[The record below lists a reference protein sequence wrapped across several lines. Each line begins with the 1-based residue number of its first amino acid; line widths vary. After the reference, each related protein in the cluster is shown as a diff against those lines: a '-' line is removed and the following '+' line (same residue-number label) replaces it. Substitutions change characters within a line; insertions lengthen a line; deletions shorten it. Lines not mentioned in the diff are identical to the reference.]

1 MASWRLRGASLVLLW
16 PLSGG
21 CWRLLL
27 AAWWLPGLLSRACL
41 VAADWRLA
49 AWTVVSRL
57 SCGRWLPVWR
67 LAAGCLVPVWLLS
80 GGWLGASLV
89 ALSCGCLT
97 AYLATD

>member
-1 MASWRLRGASLVLLW
+1 MVALW
-16 PLSGG
+16 QLSGG
-21 CWRLLL
+21 C
-27 AAWWLPGLLSRACL
+27 L
-41 VAADWRLA
+41 V
-49 AWTVVSRL
+49 
-57 SCGRWLPVWR
+57 PVWR